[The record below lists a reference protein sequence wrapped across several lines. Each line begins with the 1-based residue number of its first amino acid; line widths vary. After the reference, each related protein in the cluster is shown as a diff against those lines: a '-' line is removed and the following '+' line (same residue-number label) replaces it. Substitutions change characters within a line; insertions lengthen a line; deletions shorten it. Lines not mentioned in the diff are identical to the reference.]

1 MEDEV
6 ITHHS
11 RRLTTQDFQGK
22 ESSFVG
28 MNTKEIATT
37 RRLFSREDKPKFT
50 RPIHETRTKRGLLR
64 EAFFAVRCKAPTLT
78 NTAFAPALL
87 DTGATQN
94 LISTKMLID
103 MFGEE
108 AIKLVKPFH
117 GNCVRAGQK
126 EIKILGIIKMET
138 SVNTKCSLFTE
149 MNHSY

>member
-1 MEDEV
+1 M
-6 ITHHS
+6 
-11 RRLTTQDFQGK
+11 
-22 ESSFVG
+22 G

-126 EIKILGIIKMET
+126 EIKYSGNNKNGNF
-138 SVNTKCSLFTE
+138 SKHE
-149 MNHSY
+149 M

>member
-1 MEDEV
+1 MKLEQKGAYPAR
-6 ITHHS
+6 H
-11 RRLTTQDFQGK
+11 
-22 ESSFVG
+22 
-28 MNTKEIATT
+28 
-37 RRLFSREDKPKFT
+37 
-50 RPIHETRTKRGLLR
+50 
-64 EAFFAVRCKAPTLT
+64 FAVRCKAPTLT

-126 EIKILGIIKMET
+126 EIKYSGNNKNGNFSKHDM
-138 SVNTKCSLFTE
+138 
-149 MNHSY
+149 